1 MIIIKYVIDSWAWV
15 EYLSQS
21 LNGEKIKLILDDEKN
36 EIFINS
42 IILSEVIS
50 KTARE
55 KRDTNIA
62 FKALTSL
69 GRMADINDQ
78 QFSQE
83 VGLLHART
91 REKIK
96 DFGLADAFILV
107 TARKLNAKLITGDIH
122 FKGFKEAIIIE

>member
-96 DFGLADAFILV
+96 DFGLADAIILS
-107 TARKLNAKLITGDIH
+107 TSLAEEAKILTKDSH
-122 FKGFKEAIIIE
+122 FSGFPRAVLLK

>member
-1 MIIIKYVIDSWAWV
+1 M
-15 EYLSQS
+15 
-21 LNGEKIKLILDDEKN
+21 ILDDEKN